1 MNLKPTRPG
10 AKRVYFVKGRAGY
23 LLHRN
28 GGAPH
33 FVPHESRTLAP
44 RFSLAQA
51 EKLAKLCTEAG
62 YPADVSVT

>member
-1 MNLKPTRPG
+1 MNLTPTRPG

-28 GGAPH
+28 GGTPH
-33 FVPHESRTLAP
+33 FVGSPYLAP
-44 RFSLAQA
+44 RFTLAQA

-62 YPADVSVT
+62 HPADVSVV